1 MEARKPQFITM
12 KKSIFLSIIPCLFL
26 WLYLVADNVLFTWNC
41 PTEYIGLTLPQCH
54 NILNKE
60 GFQYAGHKD
69 SSSEYVPEVLRQS
82 FTDYYLFKRKN
93 IFNKNQY
100 IVLIRYDKKETIS
113 KAIKV
118 ADTFT
123 LRHQRAR
130 SDDPLSDDLPGF
142 FQVNENDYNTNAPQH
157 IPW

>member
-1 MEARKPQFITM
+1 MEARKPQLISM
-12 KKSIFLSIIPCLFL
+12 KKSIFLSIITCLFL
-26 WLYLVADNVLFTWNC
+26 WLYTAADNVLFTWNC

-54 NILNKE
+54 NILKKR
-60 GFQYAGHKD
+60 GFQYTGHKD
-69 SSSEYVPEVLRQS
+69 SSSEYVPKVLEQA
-82 FTDYYLFKRKN
+82 FTDYYLFKRKS

-123 LRHQRAR
+123 LRYQRIR
-130 SDDPLSDDLPGF
+130 SDDPLSDDFPGS
-142 FQVNENDYNTNAPQH
+142 FQVNENDYSTNTP
-157 IPW
+157 